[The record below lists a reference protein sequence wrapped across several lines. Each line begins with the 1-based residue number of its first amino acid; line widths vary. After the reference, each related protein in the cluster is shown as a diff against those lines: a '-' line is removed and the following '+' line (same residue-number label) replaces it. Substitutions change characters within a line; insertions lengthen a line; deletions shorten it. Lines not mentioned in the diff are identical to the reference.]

1 MSFKLTDIIPDSIKD
16 KYMEDETIAQAI
28 IPAKPSQPLIVNSL
42 SSPSPSNFLPSLGQP
57 TFPISPDV
65 IAAKIN
71 TSNPILDDLRSKTS
85 FEATPLGQQLQGFID
100 ALSETGMTDDQKI
113 RTALK
118 LGHITPESV
127 VSTLT
132 GIQAV
137 LGSERQKFD
146 AQMSAATTSEVD
158 GRQQKVAGLESQIA
172 ELESQLNAARQQK
185 STLTTEATEKAA
197 KIASLRSDY
206 SVAYDR
212 RNTEIAQMITKY
224 QISTGKS

>member
-16 KYMEDETIAQAI
+16 KYMEDETPAQVTS
-28 IPAKPSQPLIVNSL
+28 PAKPSLLLNAL
-42 SSPSPSNFLPSLGQP
+42 SSSSPSNFLPSLGQQP

-71 TSNPILDDLRSKTS
+71 TSNPILDDLRIKTS
-85 FEATPLGQQLQGFID
+85 FEATPLGQQIQGFID
-100 ALSETGMTDDQKI
+100 ALNDTGMTDDQKI

-127 VSTLT
+127 ITTLN
-132 GIQAV
+132 GIQSV
-137 LGSERQKFD
+137 LVAERQKFD
-146 AQMSAATTSEVD
+146 AQMSTASTSEVD

-185 STLTTEATEKAA
+185 STLAAEATEKAA

-224 QISTGKS
+224 QTSTGKS

>member
-1 MSFKLTDIIPDSIKD
+1 MNFKLTDIIPDSIKD
-16 KYMEDETIAQAI
+16 KYMEEEPEHGAVAPVKLSQALRDTI
-28 IPAKPSQPLIVNSL
+28 PTTPNP
-42 SSPSPSNFLPSLGQP
+42 PPSNFLSSLSQP
-57 TFPISPDV
+57 IAVPITPLV
-65 IAAKIN
+65 TP

-185 STLTTEATEKAA
+185 STLAAEATEKAA